1 MIHLINLGTRIIYTE
16 RCILRRFE
24 LRDSLLVFNSYMN
37 DKNIAKYLLNEE
49 HNNVYE
55 TELLINEFIKNYN
68 NLSYYNWIIID
79 KVNFNVVGTISL
91 HEVDVLNDKVE
102 IGIIISKFYQNKG
115 YAKEVVKEVVSFAF
129 NMLKVKRIEAKIMCD
144 NLKSK
149 KLFLSL
155 GFKNEG
161 ILYSSVKKNNKYIDI
176 SLLSLLNINI

>member
-1 MIHLINLGTRIIYTE
+1 
-16 RCILRRFE
+16 
-24 LRDSLLVFNSYMN
+24 MN
-37 DKNIAKYLLNEE
+37 DKNIARYLLNEE
-49 HNNVYE
+49 HKNVYE

-68 NLSYYNWIIID
+68 NFSYYNWIIID
-79 KVNFNVVGTISL
+79 SVTFNVVGTISL
-91 HEVDVLNDKVE
+91 HEVDALNDKVE
-102 IGIIISKFYQNKG
+102 IGIIISRFYQNKG
-115 YAKEVVKEVVSFAF
+115 YAKEVVKEVISFAF
-129 NMLKVKRIEAKIMCD
+129 NMLKVKRIEAKIMYD

>member
-16 RCILRRFE
+16 RSILRRFE

-37 DKNIAKYLLNEE
+37 HKNIAKYLLNEE
-49 HNNVYE
+49 HKNVYE

-68 NLSYYNWIIID
+68 NICYYNWIIID
-79 KVNFNVVGTISL
+79 SVTFNVVGTISL

-115 YAKEVVKEVVSFAF
+115 YAKEVINEVILFAF
-129 NMLKVKRIEAKIMCD
+129 NILKVKRIEAKIMYD

-149 KLFLSL
+149 KLFLSI

-161 ILYSSVKKNNKYIDI
+161 ILYSSVKKNNIYIDI

>member
-1 MIHLINLGTRIIYTE
+1 VIHLINLGTRIIYTD

-68 NLSYYNWIIID
+68 NICYYNWIIID
-79 KVNFNVVGTISL
+79 RVTFNVVGTISL
-91 HEVDVLNDKVE
+91 HEVDALNDKVE
-102 IGIIISKFYQNKG
+102 IGIIISRFYQNKG
-115 YAKEVVKEVVSFAF
+115 YAKEVVKEVISFAF
-129 NMLKVKRIEAKIMCD
+129 NMLKVKRIEAKIMYD

>member
-1 MIHLINLGTRIIYTE
+1 M
-16 RCILRRFE
+16 
-24 LRDSLLVFNSYMN
+24 
-37 DKNIAKYLLNEE
+37 
-49 HNNVYE
+49 
-55 TELLINEFIKNYN
+55 
-68 NLSYYNWIIID
+68 
-79 KVNFNVVGTISL
+79 
-91 HEVDVLNDKVE
+91 HEVDSLNDKVE

-115 YAKEVVKEVVSFAF
+115 YAKEVINEVISFAF